1 MSVLQIDLD
10 RYQWLLHENPW
21 HLNESLRV
29 LLVHVITQANY
40 EKALKSFADIKT
52 EYAEICEV
60 MKEINQLRQLE
71 VLRESQ
77 IVGMTT
83 TVSFLLFF

>member
-10 RYQWLLHENPW
+10 RYQWLLHKNPW
-21 HLNESLRV
+21 HLNERLRV

-40 EKALKSFADIKT
+40 EKALKIFADIKT
-52 EYAEICEV
+52 KYTKICEV
-60 MKEINQLRQLE
+60 IKEINQLRQLK
-71 VLRESQ
+71 VLWESQ

>member
-1 MSVLQIDLD
+1 MLQIDLN
-10 RYQWLLHENPW
+10 RYQWLLYENPW
-21 HLNESLRV
+21 HLNQNLRV

>member
-1 MSVLQIDLD
+1 MLQIDLD

-21 HLNESLRV
+21 NLNESLRI

-40 EKALKSFADIKT
+40 EKDLKSFADIKT
-52 EYAEICEV
+52 KYAKICEV
-60 MKEINQLRQLE
+60 MKEINQLRQLK
-71 VLRESQ
+71 VLRKSQ

-83 TVSFLLFF
+83 TVSFLMLF

>member
-1 MSVLQIDLD
+1 MT
-10 RYQWLLHENPW
+10 
-21 HLNESLRV
+21 
-29 LLVHVITQANY
+29 TQGNY
-40 EKALKSFADIKT
+40 EKALKIFVDIKT

-60 MKEINQLRQLE
+60 MKEINQLRQLK

-83 TVSFLLFF
+83 TVSFIVLF